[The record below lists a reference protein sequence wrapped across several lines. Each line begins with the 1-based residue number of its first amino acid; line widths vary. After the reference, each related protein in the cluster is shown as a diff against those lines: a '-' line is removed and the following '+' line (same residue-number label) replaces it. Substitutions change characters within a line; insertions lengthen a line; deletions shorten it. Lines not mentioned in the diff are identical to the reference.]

1 MEKGKIQETSDG
13 LGSSTCAKILP
24 EGGKSASLFFLTYSW
39 GPRSSQGMM
48 MTQTCQPSC
57 AIPQG
62 EFRGE
67 ELPPPPPVDLL
78 DINLLMGLKK
88 SHLFKQHCKYHFCF
102 LEPLYTLLSESSL
115 VDFVSISHTAKRLP
129 PKIRIC
135 LVCYQKEIWSKQH
148 GSNWGLQE
156 SQIRHS
162 FSQVSEIF
170 QISVDLASFQ
180 LLEKLKKV
188 CPWHVQACPSG
199 NFPTFI

>member
-1 MEKGKIQETSDG
+1 MLSPEQGLQWQSELWVHRDR
-13 LGSSTCAKILP
+13 LGSPKKLFHHLSFYKRSHQI
-24 EGGKSASLFFLTYSW
+24 ASK
-39 GPRSSQGMM
+39 RSSTPIRHQWV
-48 MTQTCQPSC
+48 S
-57 AIPQG
+57 
-62 EFRGE
+62 
-67 ELPPPPPVDLL
+67 
-78 DINLLMGLKK
+78 
-88 SHLFKQHCKYHFCF
+88 

>member
-1 MEKGKIQETSDG
+1 MLYNWSQPSTKLFRNTNRRHDEKKPCKCRYLS
-13 LGSSTCAKILP
+13 KILLVQVERP
-24 EGGKSASLFFLTYSW
+24 AFW
-39 GPRSSQGMM
+39 G
-48 MTQTCQPSC
+48 T
-57 AIPQG
+57 I
-62 EFRGE
+62 
-67 ELPPPPPVDLL
+67 
-78 DINLLMGLKK
+78 
-88 SHLFKQHCKYHFCF
+88 
-102 LEPLYTLLSESSL
+102 EPLYTLLSESSL

>member
-1 MEKGKIQETSDG
+1 MLLSKLPNCKDCKSLEDQLKNWVAEMSAVACLYQSMPSAPVETNQQLQFWTVNNTDEIHQMSRQK
-13 LGSSTCAKILP
+13 LWL
-24 EGGKSASLFFLTYSW
+24 E
-39 GPRSSQGMM
+39 
-48 MTQTCQPSC
+48 
-57 AIPQG
+57 
-62 EFRGE
+62 
-67 ELPPPPPVDLL
+67 V
-78 DINLLMGLKK
+78 
-88 SHLFKQHCKYHFCF
+88 
-102 LEPLYTLLSESSL
+102 EPLYTLLSESSL

>member
-1 MEKGKIQETSDG
+1 MSNCNMSKNRSNSSSLKQMITHAPLEFSTMENYEFDILKIFKN
-13 LGSSTCAKILP
+13 KIV
-24 EGGKSASLFFLTYSW
+24 YI
-39 GPRSSQGMM
+39 R
-48 MTQTCQPSC
+48 
-57 AIPQG
+57 
-62 EFRGE
+62 
-67 ELPPPPPVDLL
+67 
-78 DINLLMGLKK
+78 
-88 SHLFKQHCKYHFCF
+88 

>member
-1 MEKGKIQETSDG
+1 MFVLLLDGKLSIQQLVS
-13 LGSSTCAKILP
+13 KI
-24 EGGKSASLFFLTYSW
+24 FW
-39 GPRSSQGMM
+39 HSSQL
-48 MTQTCQPSC
+48 QVWTCFEILSKSVPSQC
-57 AIPQG
+57 CRFCVFPMKKLQQWK
-62 EFRGE
+62 
-67 ELPPPPPVDLL
+67 
-78 DINLLMGLKK
+78 INLHNIIGVLVVFYKMSKMRKIVQNNGASWISRSFAQLR
-88 SHLFKQHCKYHFCF
+88 LI
-102 LEPLYTLLSESSL
+102 EPLYTLLSESSL

>member
-1 MEKGKIQETSDG
+1 MVVLINSFQMRYFGYLYILSMIHNLDLPRPRFHENQE
-13 LGSSTCAKILP
+13 LKLRYILAESP
-24 EGGKSASLFFLTYSW
+24 CVS
-39 GPRSSQGMM
+39 R
-48 MTQTCQPSC
+48 
-57 AIPQG
+57 
-62 EFRGE
+62 
-67 ELPPPPPVDLL
+67 
-78 DINLLMGLKK
+78 
-88 SHLFKQHCKYHFCF
+88 

-188 CPWHVQACPSG
+188 CPRHVQVCPSG

>member
-1 MEKGKIQETSDG
+1 MWWSSFVDTYKKTILRFFFVSHDQPIRIIRVQARFRQRGGNYRCLAFDKGG
-13 LGSSTCAKILP
+13 
-24 EGGKSASLFFLTYSW
+24 
-39 GPRSSQGMM
+39 
-48 MTQTCQPSC
+48 
-57 AIPQG
+57 
-62 EFRGE
+62 
-67 ELPPPPPVDLL
+67 V
-78 DINLLMGLKK
+78 
-88 SHLFKQHCKYHFCF
+88 
-102 LEPLYTLLSESSL
+102 EPLYTLLSESSL

>member
-1 MEKGKIQETSDG
+1 M
-13 LGSSTCAKILP
+13 IL
-24 EGGKSASLFFLTYSW
+24 AVFFVTLLFVWYWQNWSHPKRFPP
-39 GPRSSQGMM
+39 GPR
-48 MTQTCQPSC
+48 
-57 AIPQG
+57 
-62 EFRGE
+62 
-67 ELPPPPPVDLL
+67 LPVPIIGDAYTLDQDLYKGLCNLVD
-78 DINLLMGLKK
+78 I
-88 SHLFKQHCKYHFCF
+88 
-102 LEPLYTLLSESSL
+102 EPLYTLLSESSL

>member
-1 MEKGKIQETSDG
+1 MGEKPELYKEECRVCWHHSCVKREDWTWHRCSKEKTAFERKDS
-13 LGSSTCAKILP
+13 LILT
-24 EGGKSASLFFLTYSW
+24 L
-39 GPRSSQGMM
+39 R
-48 MTQTCQPSC
+48 
-57 AIPQG
+57 
-62 EFRGE
+62 
-67 ELPPPPPVDLL
+67 
-78 DINLLMGLKK
+78 
-88 SHLFKQHCKYHFCF
+88 